1 MRLGAIL
8 SALAGLVL
16 SGWLL
21 FLNFDE
27 VLTLLAS
34 SGAGLT
40 IAIAFHGLQII
51 FSAAAWRIVTGHTNS
66 LPSVGTFMVMRW
78 IREAV
83 NNLLA
88 VVQIGG
94 EVVVALLLRRRPVVT
109 AIAGI
114 TVDLTLEIVT
124 QICFYRFC
132 LSLLLFG
139 SEGTMAARTIADKK

>member
-40 IAIAFHGLQII
+40 IVIAFHGVQII
-51 FSAAAWRIVTGHTNS
+51 FSAAAWRILTGPTNACHP
-66 LPSVGTFMVMRW
+66 LVPLW
-78 IREAV
+78 
-83 NNLLA
+83 
-88 VVQIGG
+88 
-94 EVVVALLLRRRPVVT
+94 
-109 AIAGI
+109 
-114 TVDLTLEIVT
+114 
-124 QICFYRFC
+124 
-132 LSLLLFG
+132 
-139 SEGTMAARTIADKK
+139 